1 MLVLLIKRVVDCFLE
16 NLTFVDRTWNQSLI
30 DQIFFFF
37 FCLSKA
43 TIIIAIPLSQ
53 GFPSDVMIWA
63 GTARETYSVRS
74 A

>member
-30 DQIFFFF
+30 DQIFFF
-37 FCLSKA
+37 CLSKA
-43 TIIIAIPLSQ
+43 TIIIAIPLSR

-63 GTARETYSVRS
+63 GKARETYSVRS